1 MAAAARVGLIAA
13 AVEQLRMLR
22 HRAHAA
28 RLALAGGGRD
38 AMRQWRHAH
47 GHTVADGPFL
57 GMRYPP
63 RWGDASALG
72 KLVGSYESELHP
84 AIDSLL
90 RRGPERII
98 VVGSA
103 EGYYSVGCARAV
115 PTARIDAFDTD
126 VLARW
131 NTVKL
136 AQDND
141 VGGRVHVH
149 SEANP
154 SSLAAAL
161 TRGPAL
167 IICDCEGYEDILLRP
182 QRTPALV
189 ACDILVE
196 LHEQTHEHLGE
207 EIAARFPDSHATFI
221 LSADRQVADYATLT
235 AISEPL
241 RSLALREFRYTQRWL
256 VLRAPTI

>member
-1 MAAAARVGLIAA
+1 
-13 AVEQLRMLR
+13 MLR

-28 RLALAGGGRD
+28 RLAQAGGGRD
-38 AMRQWRHAH
+38 AMRQWLRAY
-47 GHTVADGPFL
+47 GQTVAGGPFS
-57 GMRYPP
+57 GMRYTP

-84 AIDSLL
+84 AIDGLL
-90 RRGPERII
+90 RRAPDRII
-98 VVGSA
+98 VIGSA

-136 AQDND
+136 AKDNG
-141 VGGRVHVH
+141 VGRRVHVH
-149 SEANP
+149 GEANP
-154 SSLAAAL
+154 DSLGAVLA
-161 TRGPAL
+161 RGRAL
-167 IICDCEGYEDILLRP
+167 IICDCEGYEDILLNP
-182 QRTPALV
+182 QRTPALT

-196 LHEQTHEHLGE
+196 LHEQQQEHLGE
-207 EIAARFPDSHATFI
+207 DIVARFPNSVATFTR
-221 LSADRQVADYATLT
+221 STDRHVADYASLS

-241 RSLALREFRYTQRWL
+241 RSLALREFRYAQRWL
-256 VLRAPTI
+256 VLLVPTP